1 MELMKLEIVT
11 PNGVIFDAEVK
22 QVTLPGSEGE
32 FGVLANH
39 ATLVSLLDTGVI
51 VIDKADGSEV
61 AVAINSGYVK
71 VDEEKTTC
79 IVDGAVALSGG
90 SRVRYKPI
98 DAGGPVTNTLS
109 ADNWPCTIDLAC
121 RNCSASPMALTR
133 AVRCFMTSPS
143 MRPSKVA
150 AGVLSRGEKGKT
162 WR

>member
-22 QVTLPGSEGE
+22 EVTLPGSEGE

-51 VIDKADGSEV
+51 VINKADGREV

-79 IVDGAVALSGG
+79 IVDGAVALSGDD
-90 SRVRYKPI
+90 S
-98 DAGGPVTNTLS
+98 
-109 ADNWPCTIDLAC
+109 DLAKALEAAKELLKKTES
-121 RNCSASPMALTR
+121 SAAAIAS
-133 AVRCFMTSPS
+133 AV
-143 MRPSKVA
+143 SKV
-150 AGVLSRGEKGKT
+150 EQIGKSL
-162 WR
+162 

>member
-51 VIDKADGSEV
+51 VIDNAQSEQI

-71 VDEEKTTC
+71 VEEEKTTC
-79 IVDGAVALSGG
+79 IVDGAVALSGED
-90 SRVRYKPI
+90 S
-98 DAGGPVTNTLS
+98 
-109 ADNWPCTIDLAC
+109 DLAQ
-121 RNCSASPMALTR
+121 ALEDAKTLLKSTESSNTAIAA
-133 AVRCFMTSPS
+133 AV
-143 MRPSKVA
+143 SKVEQ
-150 AGVLSRGEKGKT
+150 LGKSL
-162 WR
+162 

>member
-32 FGVLANH
+32 FGVLAHH

-79 IVDGAVALSGG
+79 IVDGAVALSG
-90 SRVRYKPI
+90 
-98 DAGGPVTNTLS
+98 
-109 ADNWPCTIDLAC
+109 ADSDLAQALEAAKELLK
-121 RNCSASPMALTR
+121 SAESSSTAIAA
-133 AVRCFMTSPS
+133 AV
-143 MRPSKVA
+143 SKV
-150 AGVLSRGEKGKT
+150 EHIGKSL
-162 WR
+162 